1 MRIFGIRVLSEV
13 ANSKFV
19 NGLICLSVC
28 CTSVLLNAQKKG
40 ASAGPIPVVPQGLTA
55 VLDFIP
61 KRNLGPGAMSGRVT
75 ALAMP
80 RKGALESV
88 NRNVIYAGT
97 ASGGVWKSVNGGI
110 AWSPIF
116 DEMDVQ
122 SIGSVAVDPQNPS
135 VVYVGTGEGNPRN
148 SHNSGKGIYK
158 SLDGGKTWKCIGLEA
173 TKTIYRIVINPKN
186 PAQLWVAAM
195 GSVWGGNK
203 ERGVYKSDDG
213 GSTWKQVLYVNLTTG
228 CAELVIDPMNP
239 LKLYASMW
247 DYERKPWTFR
257 SGGPGSGLYISL
269 DGGNTW
275 KRSTEK
281 SGLPKG
287 ELGRIGLAVAASK
300 PDRVYA
306 LVESAE
312 TGVYRSDDGG
322 LNWSKI
328 STEANAG
335 NRPFYY
341 SELYV
346 DPSNE
351 NRVYSIWSQ
360 ITRSEDGG
368 KHWDVLA
375 DWGHIH
381 PDHHAFF
388 VHPDDPKYIINGN
401 DGGLNISYDGGETWR
416 YAENIPVGQFYHV
429 DVDNQEPYNVYGGLQ
444 DNGSWVGPAYHWI
457 DGGIKNSEW
466 QEVLFGDGFDVAPIP
481 GKPGEGYAMYQGGNV
496 YHYDLNKH
504 RNTFIKPQHPE
515 GLHLRYNWNAAMA
528 IDPFDANALYFG
540 SQFVHYSADQGISW
554 RIISPDLTSNDPKK
568 MEQAKSGGLTVDAT
582 GAESHCTILAISPSA
597 SDRNVIYV
605 TTDDGRVH
613 VTKDGGKTWTMVG
626 SGITGIGSNATT
638 LVGSGAWVPYIW
650 TNPKNAAEAWVVVNN
665 YRQNDWLPYVYMTK
679 DFGATWNRKVMAD
692 GFGNSQGKGDK
703 VTGYVLSV
711 LPDFETEGLVF
722 LGTDHGLY
730 VSVDGGLVWNKWK
743 SFPSV
748 PVADLKIQSR
758 ERDLVLG
765 TFGRGIW
772 VMDDIAV
779 LRKFVKGEI
788 QDGCPEC
795 GGKRYDGPAAVG
807 KNQGEAAMNIDILHA
822 GDGVLASYKQPS
834 GARFSADEAWSV
846 ANKPYGAMLDLK
858 VVAEKDVKSGDW
870 KKLDCV
876 GKVYSE
882 AGKLIRTHKF
892 SFDSSGYYRIPY
904 RMVADGFRW
913 PSHYTPKPDDG
924 IPSGRTVEPGKYKLV
939 ISSGKASDSVWITV
953 RMPQGEPFNAAG
965 NARQAQLMD
974 TLRLSVERARLAFEG
989 LKDAEKIIAQVMGT
1003 KYVNDSFVS
1012 RLKKLERPLLDSI
1025 AALKLLYMLPEDYRP
1040 YEEAT
1045 VRLMDH
1051 LQTAN
1056 GLIEGNEMPGE
1067 NSLVA
1072 LKTAQRE
1079 TNRVVAR
1086 INAFMSKD
1094 YAAFLKLVLAE
1105 QIAPL
1110 KQYPSW

>member
-1 MRIFGIRVLSEV
+1 M
-13 ANSKFV
+13 
-19 NGLICLSVC
+19 
-28 CTSVLLNAQKKG
+28 
-40 ASAGPIPVVPQGLTA
+40 
-55 VLDFIP
+55 
-61 KRNLGPGAMSGRVT
+61 
-75 ALAMP
+75 
-80 RKGALESV
+80 
-88 NRNVIYAGT
+88 
-97 ASGGVWKSVNGGI
+97 
-110 AWSPIF
+110 
-116 DEMDVQ
+116 
-122 SIGSVAVDPQNPS
+122 
-135 VVYVGTGEGNPRN
+135 
-148 SHNSGKGIYK
+148 
-158 SLDGGKTWKCIGLEA
+158 
-173 TKTIYRIVINPKN
+173 
-186 PAQLWVAAM
+186 
-195 GSVWGGNK
+195 
-203 ERGVYKSDDG
+203 
-213 GSTWKQVLYVNLTTG
+213 
-228 CAELVIDPMNP
+228 
-239 LKLYASMW
+239 
-247 DYERKPWTFR
+247 
-257 SGGPGSGLYISL
+257 
-269 DGGNTW
+269 
-275 KRSTEK
+275 
-281 SGLPKG
+281 
-287 ELGRIGLAVAASK
+287 
-300 PDRVYA
+300 
-306 LVESAE
+306 
-312 TGVYRSDDGG
+312 
-322 LNWSKI
+322 
-328 STEANAG
+328 
-335 NRPFYY
+335 
-341 SELYV
+341 
-346 DPSNE
+346 
-351 NRVYSIWSQ
+351 
-360 ITRSEDGG
+360 
-368 KHWDVLA
+368 
-375 DWGHIH
+375 
-381 PDHHAFF
+381 
-388 VHPDDPKYIINGN
+388 
-401 DGGLNISYDGGETWR
+401 
-416 YAENIPVGQFYHV
+416 
-429 DVDNQEPYNVYGGLQ
+429 
-444 DNGSWVGPAYHWI
+444 
-457 DGGIKNSEW
+457 
-466 QEVLFGDGFDVAPIP
+466 
-481 GKPGEGYAMYQGGNV
+481 
-496 YHYDLNKH
+496 
-504 RNTFIKPQHPE
+504 
-515 GLHLRYNWNAAMA
+515 
-528 IDPFDANALYFG
+528 
-540 SQFVHYSADQGISW
+540 HYSADQGISW

-692 GFGNSQGKGDK
+692 GFGNTLGKGDK
-703 VTGYVLSV
+703 VTGYVLSI
-711 LPDFETEGLVF
+711 LPDFEAEGLVF

-743 SFPSV
+743 GFPSV
-748 PVADLKIQSR
+748 PVADLKIQAR

-788 QDGCPEC
+788 KDGCPEC
-795 GGKRYDGPAAVG
+795 GGTRYDGQAAVG
-807 KNQGEAAMNIDILHA
+807 KNQGEAAINIDILHA

-939 ISSGKASDSVWITV
+939 ISSGKASDSAWITV
-953 RMPQGEPFNAAG
+953 RMPQGESFNAAG

-1094 YAAFLKLVLAE
+1094 YAAFLKLVLTE

>member
-1 MRIFGIRVLSEV
+1 MRIFGFRGLSVV
-13 ANSKFV
+13 AMGKMV
-19 NGLICLSVC
+19 NGLIYVLVC
-28 CTSVLLNAQKKG
+28 CTSVMLHAQKKG
-40 ASAGPIPVVPQGLTA
+40 AATGRVPIVPQGLTA
-55 VLDFIP
+55 VMDFIP
-61 KRNLGPGAMSGRVT
+61 KRNLGPGAMSGRIT

-88 NRNVIYAGT
+88 NRIVIYAGT

-110 AWSPIF
+110 AWFPIF

-122 SIGSVAVDPQNPS
+122 SIGAVAVDPQNPS

-158 SLDGGKTWKCIGLEA
+158 SMNGGKTWKCIGLEA
-173 TKTIYRIVINPKN
+173 TKTIHRIVINPKN

-203 ERGVYKSDDG
+203 ERGVYKSEDG

-239 LKLYASMW
+239 LKLYAAMW

-257 SGGPGSGLYISL
+257 SGGKGSGLYISL

-275 KRSTEK
+275 NRSAEK

-306 LVESAE
+306 VVESSE
-312 TGVYRSDDGG
+312 TAVYRSDDGG
-322 LNWSKI
+322 LYWSKV

-341 SELYV
+341 SEIYV

-457 DGGIKNSEW
+457 EGGIKNSEW

-481 GKPGEGYAMYQGGNV
+481 GKPGEGYAMSQGGNV
-496 YHYDLNKH
+496 YHYDLNKR
-504 RNTFIKPQHPE
+504 RNTFIKPQHPD

-528 IDPFDANALYFG
+528 LDPFDANALYFG

-605 TTDDGRVH
+605 TTDDGRIH
-613 VTKDGGKTWTMVG
+613 VTKDGGKTWTMVSMG
-626 SGITGIGSNATT
+626 ISGIGANSAS
-638 LVGSGAWVPYIW
+638 LAESGAWVPYIW

-665 YRQNDWLPYVYMTK
+665 YRQNDWLPYVFATK
-679 DFGATWNRKVMAD
+679 DFGATWTRKVTAD
-692 GFGNSQGKGDK
+692 GFGNGQGKGDK

-711 LPDFETEGLVF
+711 LPDFETECLVF

-743 SFPSV
+743 GFPSV

-758 ERDLVLG
+758 ERDLVLC

-779 LRKFVKGEI
+779 LRKFAKGEI
-788 QDGCPEC
+788 QD
-795 GGKRYDGPAAVG
+795 AA
-807 KNQGEAAMNIDILHA
+807 AINIDILHA

-858 VVAEKDVKSGDW
+858 VVAEKDAKSGDW

-876 GKVYSE
+876 GKVYNDG
-882 AGKLIRTHKF
+882 GKLIRTHKF

-904 RMVADGFRW
+904 RMVEDGFRW

-924 IPSGRTVEPGKYKLV
+924 IPSGRTVAPGKYKLV
-939 ISSGKASDSVWITV
+939 ISLGKVSDSVWLMV
-953 RMPQGEPFNAAG
+953 RMPQGEEFNTWV
-965 NARQAQLMD
+965 NVRQAQLMD
-974 TLRLSVERARLAFEG
+974 TLQILVERARLAFEG
-989 LKDAEKIIAQVMGT
+989 LKDVEKSIAQVLGT
-1003 KYVNDSFVS
+1003 KYINDSAVAQ
-1012 RLKKLERPLLDSI
+1012 LKKLEKPLLDSI
-1025 AALKLLYMLPEDYRP
+1025 AGLKLLYMLPEDYRP

-1051 LQTAN
+1051 LQAAN

-1079 TNRVVAR
+1079 TNRVVGR
-1086 INAFMSKD
+1086 INAFMAKD
-1094 YAAFLKLVLAE
+1094 YAAFVKLVLAE
-1105 QIAPL
+1105 QIVPL
-1110 KQYPSW
+1110 KMVPNW

>member
-1 MRIFGIRVLSEV
+1 M
-13 ANSKFV
+13 
-19 NGLICLSVC
+19 
-28 CTSVLLNAQKKG
+28 
-40 ASAGPIPVVPQGLTA
+40 A
-55 VLDFIP
+55 V
-61 KRNLGPGAMSGRVT
+61 
-75 ALAMP
+75 
-80 RKGALESV
+80 
-88 NRNVIYAGT
+88 
-97 ASGGVWKSVNGGI
+97 
-110 AWSPIF
+110 
-116 DEMDVQ
+116 
-122 SIGSVAVDPQNPS
+122 
-135 VVYVGTGEGNPRN
+135 
-148 SHNSGKGIYK
+148 
-158 SLDGGKTWKCIGLEA
+158 
-173 TKTIYRIVINPKN
+173 
-186 PAQLWVAAM
+186 
-195 GSVWGGNK
+195 
-203 ERGVYKSDDG
+203 
-213 GSTWKQVLYVNLTTG
+213 
-228 CAELVIDPMNP
+228 
-239 LKLYASMW
+239 
-247 DYERKPWTFR
+247 
-257 SGGPGSGLYISL
+257 
-269 DGGNTW
+269 
-275 KRSTEK
+275 
-281 SGLPKG
+281 
-287 ELGRIGLAVAASK
+287 
-300 PDRVYA
+300 
-306 LVESAE
+306 
-312 TGVYRSDDGG
+312 
-322 LNWSKI
+322 
-328 STEANAG
+328 
-335 NRPFYY
+335 
-341 SELYV
+341 
-346 DPSNE
+346 
-351 NRVYSIWSQ
+351 
-360 ITRSEDGG
+360 
-368 KHWDVLA
+368 
-375 DWGHIH
+375 
-381 PDHHAFF
+381 
-388 VHPDDPKYIINGN
+388 
-401 DGGLNISYDGGETWR
+401 
-416 YAENIPVGQFYHV
+416 
-429 DVDNQEPYNVYGGLQ
+429 
-444 DNGSWVGPAYHWI
+444 
-457 DGGIKNSEW
+457 
-466 QEVLFGDGFDVAPIP
+466 
-481 GKPGEGYAMYQGGNV
+481 
-496 YHYDLNKH
+496 
-504 RNTFIKPQHPE
+504 
-515 GLHLRYNWNAAMA
+515 
-528 IDPFDANALYFG
+528 DPFDANALYFG

-582 GAESHCTILAISPSA
+582 GAETHCTILAISPSA

-679 DFGATWNRKVMAD
+679 DFGASWNRKVMAD
-692 GFGNSQGKGDK
+692 GFGNTLGKGDK
-703 VTGYVLSV
+703 VTGYVLSI
-711 LPDFETEGLVF
+711 LPDFEAEGLVF

-743 SFPSV
+743 GFPSV
-748 PVADLKIQSR
+748 PVADLKIQAR

-788 QDGCPEC
+788 KDGCPEC
-795 GGKRYDGPAAVG
+795 GGTRYDGPAVVG
-807 KNQGEAAMNIDILHA
+807 KNQGEAAINIDILHA

-882 AGKLIRTHKF
+882 GGKLIRTHKF

-953 RMPQGEPFNAAG
+953 RMPQGESFNAAG

-989 LKDAEKIIAQVMGT
+989 LKDAEKTIAQVMGT
-1003 KYVNDSFVS
+1003 KYVNDSFVA
-1012 RLKKLERPLLDSI
+1012 RLKKLEKPLLDSI

-1056 GLIEGNEMPGE
+1056 GLIEGNVMPGE

>member
-1 MRIFGIRVLSEV
+1 MRIFGFRGLSDV
-13 ANSKFV
+13 SMGKMV
-19 NGLICLSVC
+19 NGLIYLLVC
-28 CTSVLLNAQKKG
+28 CTSVMLHAQKKG
-40 ASAGPIPVVPQGLTA
+40 AATGRAPIVPQGLTA
-55 VLDFIP
+55 VMDFIP

-122 SIGSVAVDPQNPS
+122 SIGAVAVDPQNPS

-203 ERGVYKSDDG
+203 ERGVYKSEDG

-275 KRSTEK
+275 QRSTEK

-312 TGVYRSDDGG
+312 TGVYLSDDGG
-322 LNWSKI
+322 LHWSKV

-341 SELYV
+341 SEIYV

-457 DGGIKNSEW
+457 EGGIKNSEW

-481 GKPGEGYAMYQGGNV
+481 GKPGEGYAMSQGGNV
-496 YHYDLNKH
+496 YHYDLNKR
-504 RNTFIKPQHPE
+504 RNTFIKPQHPD

-528 IDPFDANALYFG
+528 LDPFDTNALYFG

-605 TTDDGRVH
+605 TTDDGRIH

-626 SGITGIGSNATT
+626 TGISGIGANSAS
-638 LVGSGAWVPYIW
+638 LAESGAWVPYIW

-665 YRQNDWLPYVYMTK
+665 YRQNDWLPYVYATK
-679 DFGATWNRKVMAD
+679 DFGATWTRKVTAD
-692 GFGNSQGKGDK
+692 GFGNGQGKGDK

-730 VSVDGGLVWNKWK
+730 VSVDGGIVWNKWK
-743 SFPSV
+743 GFPSV
-748 PVADLKIQSR
+748 PVADLKIQAR

-772 VMDDIAV
+772 VLDDIAV
-779 LRKFVKGEI
+779 LRKFAKGEI
-788 QDGCPEC
+788 QD
-795 GGKRYDGPAAVG
+795 ATAI
-807 KNQGEAAMNIDILHA
+807 NIDILHA
-822 GDGVLASYKQPS
+822 GDGVLARYKQPS

-846 ANKPYGAMLDLK
+846 ENKPYGAMLDLK
-858 VVAEKDVKSGDW
+858 VVAEKDAKSGDW

-876 GKVYSE
+876 GKVYNDG
-882 AGKLIRTHKF
+882 GKLIRTHKF

-904 RMVADGFRW
+904 RMVEDGFRW
-913 PSHYTPKPDDG
+913 PSHNTPKPDDG
-924 IPSGRTVEPGKYKLV
+924 IPSGRTVAPGKYKLV
-939 ISSGKASDSVWITV
+939 ISSGKVSDSVWLMV
-953 RMPQGEPFNAAG
+953 RMPQGEEFNTG
-965 NARQAQLMD
+965 VNVRQAQLMD
-974 TLRLSVERARLAFEG
+974 TLQISVERARLAFEG
-989 LKDAEKIIAQVMGT
+989 LKDAEKSIAQVLGM
-1003 KYVNDSFVS
+1003 KYINDSAIAQ
-1012 RLKKLERPLLDSI
+1012 LKKLEKPLLDSI

-1079 TNRVVAR
+1079 TNRVVGR
-1086 INAFMSKD
+1086 INAFMAKD
-1094 YAAFLKLVLAE
+1094 YAAFVKLVLAE
-1105 QIAPL
+1105 QIVPL
-1110 KQYPSW
+1110 KILPNW

>member
-1 MRIFGIRVLSEV
+1 MRIFGFRGLSVV
-13 ANSKFV
+13 AMGKMV
-19 NGLICLSVC
+19 NGLIYLLVC
-28 CTSVLLNAQKKG
+28 CTSVMLHAQKKG
-40 ASAGPIPVVPQGLTA
+40 AATGRVPIVPQGLTA
-55 VLDFIP
+55 VMDFIP

-88 NRNVIYAGT
+88 NRIVIYAGT

-122 SIGSVAVDPQNPS
+122 SIGAVTVDPQNPS

-158 SLDGGKTWKCIGLEA
+158 SVDGGKTWKCIGLEA
-173 TKTIYRIVINPKN
+173 TKTIHRIVINPKN

-203 ERGVYKSDDG
+203 ERGVYKSEDG

-257 SGGPGSGLYISL
+257 SGGKGSGLFISL

-275 KRSTEK
+275 NRSTEK

-322 LNWSKI
+322 LHWNKV

-341 SELYV
+341 SEIYV

-429 DVDNQEPYNVYGGLQ
+429 EVDNQEPYNVYGGLQ

-481 GKPGEGYAMYQGGNV
+481 GKPGEGYAMSQGGNV
-496 YHYDLNKH
+496 YHYDLNKR
-504 RNTFIKPQHPE
+504 RNTFIKPQHPD

-528 IDPFDANALYFG
+528 LDPFDANALYFG

-554 RIISPDLTSNDPKK
+554 HIISPDLTSNDSKK

-605 TTDDGRVH
+605 TTDDGRIH

-626 SGITGIGSNATT
+626 MGISGIGANSAS
-638 LVGSGAWVPYIW
+638 LAESGAWVPYIW

-665 YRQNDWLPYVYMTK
+665 YRQNDWLPYVFATK
-679 DFGATWNRKVMAD
+679 DFGATWTRKVTAD
-692 GFGNSQGKGDK
+692 GFGNGQGKGDK

-743 SFPSV
+743 GFPSV
-748 PVADLKIQSR
+748 PVADMKIQSR

-772 VMDDIAV
+772 VLDDITV
-779 LRKFVKGEI
+779 LRKFAKSEI
-788 QDGCPEC
+788 QD
-795 GGKRYDGPAAVG
+795 
-807 KNQGEAAMNIDILHA
+807 EAAINIDILHA
-822 GDGVLASYKQPS
+822 GDGVLARYKQPS

-858 VVAEKDVKSGDW
+858 VVAEKDAKSGDW

-876 GKVYSE
+876 GKVYNDG
-882 AGKLIRTHKF
+882 GKLIRTHKF

-904 RMVADGFRW
+904 RMVEDGFRW
-913 PSHYTPKPDDG
+913 PSHNTPKPDDG
-924 IPSGRTVEPGKYKLV
+924 IPSGRTVAPGKYKLV
-939 ISSGKASDSVWITV
+939 ISSGKVSDSVWLMV
-953 RMPQGEPFNAAG
+953 RMPQGEEFNTG
-965 NARQAQLMD
+965 VNVMQAQLMD
-974 TLRLSVERARLAFEG
+974 TLQISVERARLAFEG
-989 LKDAEKIIAQVMGT
+989 LKDAEKSIAQVLGM
-1003 KYVNDSFVS
+1003 KYINDSAIAQ
-1012 RLKKLERPLLDSI
+1012 LKKLEKPLLDSI
-1025 AALKLLYMLPEDYRP
+1025 AGLKLLYMLPEDYRP

-1051 LQTAN
+1051 LQAAN
-1056 GLIEGNEMPGE
+1056 GLIDGNEMPGE
-1067 NSLVA
+1067 NSAVA

-1079 TNRVVAR
+1079 TNRVVGR
-1086 INAFMSKD
+1086 INAFMAKD
-1094 YAAFLKLVLAE
+1094 YAAFVKLVLAE
-1105 QIAPL
+1105 QIVPL
-1110 KQYPSW
+1110 KILPNW

>member
-1 MRIFGIRVLSEV
+1 MRIFGFRGLSVV
-13 ANSKFV
+13 AMGKMV
-19 NGLICLSVC
+19 NGLIYLLVC
-28 CTSVLLNAQKKG
+28 CTSVMLHAQKKG
-40 ASAGPIPVVPQGLTA
+40 AATGRVPIVPQGLTA
-55 VLDFIP
+55 VMDFIP

-88 NRNVIYAGT
+88 NRIVIYAGT

-122 SIGSVAVDPQNPS
+122 SIGAVAVDPQNPS

-158 SLDGGKTWKCIGLEA
+158 SVDGGKTWKCIGLEA
-173 TKTIYRIVINPKN
+173 TKTIHRIVINPKN

-203 ERGVYKSDDG
+203 ERGVYKSEDG

-275 KRSTEK
+275 NRSTEK

-328 STEANAG
+328 SSEANAG

-381 PDHHAFF
+381 PDHHAFY

-515 GLHLRYNWNAAMA
+515 GLHLRYNWNAAIA

-540 SQFVHYSADQGISW
+540 SQFVHYSVDQGISW

-605 TTDDGRVH
+605 TTDDGRIH

-626 SGITGIGSNATT
+626 MGISGIGANSAS
-638 LVGSGAWVPYIW
+638 LAESGAWVPYIW
-650 TNPKNAAEAWVVVNN
+650 TNPKNAAEAWVVANN
-665 YRQNDWLPYVYMTK
+665 YRQNDWLPYVFATK
-679 DFGATWNRKVMAD
+679 DFGATWTRKVTAD
-692 GFGNSQGKGDK
+692 GFGNGQGKGDK

-730 VSVDGGLVWNKWK
+730 VSVDGGFVWNKWK
-743 SFPSV
+743 GFPSV
-748 PVADLKIQSR
+748 PVADMKIQSR

-772 VMDDIAV
+772 VLDDIAI
-779 LRKFVKGEI
+779 LRKFAKSEI
-788 QDGCPEC
+788 QDAAAI
-795 GGKRYDGPAAVG
+795 GKVLDEFGISTAI
-807 KNQGEAAMNIDILHA
+807 NIDILHA
-822 GDGVLASYKQPS
+822 GDGVLARYKQPS

-876 GKVYSE
+876 GKVYNDG
-882 AGKLIRTHKF
+882 GKLIRTHKF

-904 RMVADGFRW
+904 RMVEDGFRW

-924 IPSGRTVEPGKYKLV
+924 IPSGRTVAPGKYKLV
-939 ISSGKASDSVWITV
+939 ISSGKVSDSVWLMV
-953 RMPQGEPFNAAG
+953 RMPQGEEFNTG
-965 NARQAQLMD
+965 VNVRQAQLMD
-974 TLRLSVERARLAFEG
+974 TLQISVERARLAFEG
-989 LKDAEKIIAQVMGT
+989 LKDAEKSIAQVLGM
-1003 KYVNDSFVS
+1003 KYINDSAIAQ
-1012 RLKKLERPLLDSI
+1012 LKKLEKPLLDSI
-1025 AALKLLYMLPEDYRP
+1025 AGLKLLYMLPEDYRP

-1051 LQTAN
+1051 LQAAN
-1056 GLIEGNEMPGE
+1056 GLIDGNEMPGE

-1079 TNRVVAR
+1079 TNRVVGR
-1086 INAFMSKD
+1086 INAFMAKD
-1094 YAAFLKLVLAE
+1094 YAAFVKLVLAE
-1105 QIAPL
+1105 QIVPL
-1110 KQYPSW
+1110 KILPNW

>member
-1 MRIFGIRVLSEV
+1 MRIFGIRVLTVV
-13 ANSKFV
+13 AASKMV

-28 CTSVLLNAQKKG
+28 CTSTILNAQKKG
-40 ASAGPIPVVPQGLTA
+40 AVAGPTPVVPKGLTA
-55 VLDFIP
+55 VMDFIP

-80 RKGALESV
+80 RKGALETV

-228 CAELVIDPMNP
+228 CAELIIDPMNP
-239 LKLYASMW
+239 LKLYAAMW

-322 LNWSKI
+322 LHWSKI

-496 YHYDLNKH
+496 YHYDLNRH
-504 RNTFIKPQHPE
+504 RNTFIKPQHPD

-528 IDPFDANALYFG
+528 VDPFDANGLYFG

-568 MEQAKSGGLTVDAT
+568 MEQSKSGGLTVDAT

-597 SDRNVIYV
+597 LDRNVIYV
-605 TTDDGRVH
+605 STDDGRVH
-613 VTKDGGKTWTMVG
+613 VTRDGGKTWTMVG
-626 SGITGIGSNATT
+626 SGIMGIGSGLST
-638 LVGSGAWVPYIW
+638 LASSCAWVPYIW

-665 YRQNDWLPYVYMTK
+665 YRQNDWLPYVFVTK
-679 DFGATWNRKVMAD
+679 DFGATWNRKIMAD
-692 GFGNSQGKGDK
+692 GFGNNQGKGDK
-703 VTGYVLSV
+703 VTGYVLCV
-711 LPDFETEGLVF
+711 LPDAETEGLVF

-743 SFPSV
+743 GFPSV

-758 ERDLVLG
+758 ESDLVLG

-772 VMDDIAV
+772 VFDDISV
-779 LRKFVKGEI
+779 LRKMVKAEI
-788 QDGCPEC
+788 QD
-795 GGKRYDGPAAVG
+795 AA
-807 KNQGEAAMNIDILHA
+807 AIHIDILHA
-822 GDGVLASYKQPS
+822 GDGVLAKYKQPS
-834 GARFSADEAWSV
+834 GARFSADEAWSA
-846 ANKPYGAMLDLK
+846 ANKPYGAQLDVK
-858 VVAEKDVKSGDW
+858 VVAEKDAKSGDW
-870 KKLDCV
+870 IKMDCV
-876 GKVYSE
+876 GKVYNES
-882 AGKLIRTHKF
+882 GKLIRTHKF
-892 SFDSSGYYRIPY
+892 SFDSSGYYRVPY

-913 PSHYTPKPDDG
+913 PSHHTPKPEDG
-924 IPSGRTVEPGKYKLV
+924 IPSGRTVAPGKYKLV

-953 RMPQGEPFNAAG
+953 RMPLGESFNALG

-974 TLRLSVERARLAFEG
+974 TLSVSVERARLAFEA
-989 LKDAEKIIAQVMGT
+989 LKDAEKAIAQVKVT
-1003 KYVNDSFVS
+1003 KYMNDSFMS
-1012 RLKKLERPLLDSI
+1012 RFKKLEKPLLDSI
-1025 AALKLLYMLPEDYRP
+1025 AALKLLYMLPEDFRP

-1045 VRLMDH
+1045 VRLMDY
-1051 LQTAN
+1051 LQTAS

-1067 NSLVA
+1067 NCLAA
-1072 LKTAQRE
+1072 LRTAQRE
-1079 TNRVVAR
+1079 TNRVVGR
-1086 INAFMSKD
+1086 VNAFMSKE
-1094 YAAFLKLVLAE
+1094 YNSFVKMVLAE
-1105 QIAPL
+1105 QVVPL
-1110 KQYPSW
+1110 KEYR

>member
-1 MRIFGIRVLSEV
+1 MRIFGFQSLSAV
-13 ANSKFV
+13 SMGKMV

-40 ASAGPIPVVPQGLTA
+40 AATGPIPMVPQGLTA
-55 VLDFIP
+55 VMDFIP
-61 KRNLGPGAMSGRVT
+61 QRNLGPGAMSGRVT

-88 NRNVIYAGT
+88 NRNVIFAGT

-122 SIGSVAVDPQNPS
+122 SIGAVAVDPQNPS

-213 GSTWKQVLYVNLTTG
+213 GSSWKQVLYVNLTTG

-328 STEANAG
+328 SSEANAG

-381 PDHHAFF
+381 PDHHAFY

-515 GLHLRYNWNAAMA
+515 GLHLRYNWNAAIA

-540 SQFVHYSADQGISW
+540 SQFVHYSVDQGISW

-605 TTDDGRVH
+605 TTDDGRIH

-626 SGITGIGSNATT
+626 AGISGIGANSAS
-638 LVGSGAWVPYIW
+638 LAESGAWVPYIW

-665 YRQNDWLPYVYMTK
+665 YRQNDWLPYVFATK
-679 DFGATWNRKVMAD
+679 DFGATWTRKVTAD
-692 GFGNSQGKGDK
+692 GFGNGQGKGDK

-743 SFPSV
+743 GFPSV
-748 PVADLKIQSR
+748 PVADMKIQSR

-772 VMDDIAV
+772 VLDDIAI
-779 LRKFVKGEI
+779 LRKFAKSEI
-788 QDGCPEC
+788 QDAAAI
-795 GGKRYDGPAAVG
+795 GKVLDEFGISAAI
-807 KNQGEAAMNIDILHA
+807 NIDILHA
-822 GDGVLASYKQPS
+822 GDGVLARYKQPS

-858 VVAEKDVKSGDW
+858 VVAEKDAKSGDW

-876 GKVYSE
+876 GKVYNDG
-882 AGKLIRTHKF
+882 GKLIRTHKF

-904 RMVADGFRW
+904 RMVEDGFRW
-913 PSHYTPKPDDG
+913 PSHNTPKPDDG
-924 IPSGRTVEPGKYKLV
+924 IPSGRTVAPGKYKLV
-939 ISSGKASDSVWITV
+939 ISSGKVSDSVWLMV
-953 RMPQGEPFNAAG
+953 RMPQGEEFNTG
-965 NARQAQLMD
+965 VNVRQAQLMD
-974 TLRLSVERARLAFEG
+974 TLQISVERARLAFEG
-989 LKDAEKIIAQVMGT
+989 LKDAEKSIAQVLGM
-1003 KYVNDSFVS
+1003 KYINDSAIAQ
-1012 RLKKLERPLLDSI
+1012 LKKLEKPLLDSI
-1025 AALKLLYMLPEDYRP
+1025 AGLKLLYMLPEDYRP

-1051 LQTAN
+1051 LQAAN
-1056 GLIEGNEMPGE
+1056 GLIDGNEMPGE

-1079 TNRVVAR
+1079 TNRVVGR
-1086 INAFMSKD
+1086 INAFMAKD
-1094 YAAFLKLVLAE
+1094 YAAFVKLVLAE
-1105 QIAPL
+1105 QIVPL
-1110 KQYPSW
+1110 KILPNW

>member
-1 MRIFGIRVLSEV
+1 M
-13 ANSKFV
+13 
-19 NGLICLSVC
+19 
-28 CTSVLLNAQKKG
+28 
-40 ASAGPIPVVPQGLTA
+40 
-55 VLDFIP
+55 
-61 KRNLGPGAMSGRVT
+61 
-75 ALAMP
+75 
-80 RKGALESV
+80 
-88 NRNVIYAGT
+88 
-97 ASGGVWKSVNGGI
+97 
-110 AWSPIF
+110 
-116 DEMDVQ
+116 
-122 SIGSVAVDPQNPS
+122 
-135 VVYVGTGEGNPRN
+135 
-148 SHNSGKGIYK
+148 
-158 SLDGGKTWKCIGLEA
+158 
-173 TKTIYRIVINPKN
+173 
-186 PAQLWVAAM
+186 
-195 GSVWGGNK
+195 
-203 ERGVYKSDDG
+203 
-213 GSTWKQVLYVNLTTG
+213 
-228 CAELVIDPMNP
+228 
-239 LKLYASMW
+239 
-247 DYERKPWTFR
+247 
-257 SGGPGSGLYISL
+257 
-269 DGGNTW
+269 
-275 KRSTEK
+275 
-281 SGLPKG
+281 
-287 ELGRIGLAVAASK
+287 
-300 PDRVYA
+300 
-306 LVESAE
+306 
-312 TGVYRSDDGG
+312 
-322 LNWSKI
+322 
-328 STEANAG
+328 
-335 NRPFYY
+335 
-341 SELYV
+341 
-346 DPSNE
+346 
-351 NRVYSIWSQ
+351 
-360 ITRSEDGG
+360 
-368 KHWDVLA
+368 
-375 DWGHIH
+375 
-381 PDHHAFF
+381 
-388 VHPDDPKYIINGN
+388 
-401 DGGLNISYDGGETWR
+401 
-416 YAENIPVGQFYHV
+416 
-429 DVDNQEPYNVYGGLQ
+429 
-444 DNGSWVGPAYHWI
+444 
-457 DGGIKNSEW
+457 
-466 QEVLFGDGFDVAPIP
+466 
-481 GKPGEGYAMYQGGNV
+481 
-496 YHYDLNKH
+496 
-504 RNTFIKPQHPE
+504 
-515 GLHLRYNWNAAMA
+515 
-528 IDPFDANALYFG
+528 
-540 SQFVHYSADQGISW
+540 HYSTDQGISW

-582 GAESHCTILAISPSA
+582 GAEAHCTILAISPSA
-597 SDRNVIYV
+597 ADRNVIYV

-613 VTKDGGKTWTMVG
+613 VTKDGGKSWSMVG
-626 SGITGIGSNATT
+626 SGITGIGGSSSSLTS
-638 LVGSGAWVPYIW
+638 SGAWVPYIW

-665 YRQNDWLPYVYMTK
+665 YRQNDWLPYVYTTK
-679 DFGATWNRKVMAD
+679 DFGSTWTRKVTAD

-703 VTGYVLSV
+703 ITGYVLSV
-711 LPDFETEGLVF
+711 LPDFEAEGLVF

-743 SFPSV
+743 GFPSV
-748 PVADLKIQSR
+748 PVADLKIQAR

-772 VMDDIAV
+772 VFDDITV

-788 QDGCPEC
+788 QADGCPEC

-822 GDGVLASYKQPS
+822 GDGVLVRYKQPS

-882 AGKLIRTHKF
+882 GGKLIRTHKF

-939 ISSGKASDSVWITV
+939 ISSGKVSDSAWITV
-953 RMPQGEPFNAAG
+953 RMPQGEPFDAAG

-989 LKDAEKIIAQVMGT
+989 LKEAEKSIGEVLGR
-1003 KYVNDSFVS
+1003 KYVNDSFAS
-1012 RLKKLERPLLDSI
+1012 RLKKLEKPLLDSI

-1056 GLIEGNEMPGE
+1056 GLIEGNVMPGE

>member
-1 MRIFGIRVLSEV
+1 MLH
-13 ANSKFV
+13 
-19 NGLICLSVC
+19 
-28 CTSVLLNAQKKG
+28 AQKKG
-40 ASAGPIPVVPQGLTA
+40 AATGRVPIVPQGLTA
-55 VLDFIP
+55 VMDFIP

-88 NRNVIYAGT
+88 NRIVIYAGT

-122 SIGSVAVDPQNPS
+122 SIGAVAVDPQNPS

-158 SLDGGKTWKCIGLEA
+158 SVDGGKTWKCIGLEA
-173 TKTIYRIVINPKN
+173 TKTIHRIVINPKN

-203 ERGVYKSDDG
+203 ERGVYKSEDG

-257 SGGPGSGLYISL
+257 SGGKGSGLFISL

-275 KRSTEK
+275 NRSAEK

-312 TGVYRSDDGG
+312 TAVYRSDDGG
-322 LNWSKI
+322 INWSKI

-481 GKPGEGYAMYQGGNV
+481 GKPGEGYAMSQGGNV
-496 YHYDLNKH
+496 YHYDLNKR
-504 RNTFIKPQHPE
+504 RNTFIKPQHPD
-515 GLHLRYNWNAAMA
+515 GLYLRYNWNAAIA
-528 IDPFDANALYFG
+528 VDPFDANALYFG

-597 SDRNVIYV
+597 SDRNVMYV
-605 TTDDGRVH
+605 TTDDGRIH
-613 VTKDGGKTWTMVG
+613 VTKDGGKTWTVVG
-626 SGITGIGSNATT
+626 MGISGIGANSAS
-638 LVGSGAWVPYIW
+638 LAESGAWVPYIW

-665 YRQNDWLPYVYMTK
+665 YRQNDWLPYVFATK
-679 DFGATWNRKVMAD
+679 DFGATWTRKVTAD
-692 GFGNSQGKGDK
+692 GFGNGQGKGDK

-730 VSVDGGLVWNKWK
+730 VSFDGGLVWNKWK
-743 SFPSV
+743 GFPSV
-748 PVADLKIQSR
+748 PVADMKIQSR

-772 VMDDIAV
+772 VLDDIAI
-779 LRKFVKGEI
+779 LRKFAKSEI
-788 QDGCPEC
+788 QD
-795 GGKRYDGPAAVG
+795 ATAI
-807 KNQGEAAMNIDILHA
+807 NIDILHA
-822 GDGVLASYKQPS
+822 GDGVLARYKQPS

-858 VVAEKDVKSGDW
+858 VVAEKDAKSGDW

-876 GKVYSE
+876 GKVYNDG
-882 AGKLIRTHKF
+882 GKLIRTHKF

-904 RMVADGFRW
+904 RMVEDGFRW
-913 PSHYTPKPDDG
+913 PSHNTPKPDDG
-924 IPSGRTVEPGKYKLV
+924 IPSGRTVAPGKYKLV
-939 ISSGKASDSVWITV
+939 ISSGKVSDSVWLMV
-953 RMPQGEPFNAAG
+953 RMPQGEEFNTG
-965 NARQAQLMD
+965 VNVRQAQLMD
-974 TLRLSVERARLAFEG
+974 TLQISVERARLAFEG
-989 LKDAEKIIAQVMGT
+989 LKDAEKSIAQVLGM
-1003 KYVNDSFVS
+1003 KYINDSAITQ
-1012 RLKKLERPLLDSI
+1012 LKKLEKPLLDSI
-1025 AALKLLYMLPEDYRP
+1025 AGLKLLYMLPEDYRP

-1051 LQTAN
+1051 LQAAN

-1079 TNRVVAR
+1079 TNRVVGR
-1086 INAFMSKD
+1086 INAFMAKD
-1094 YAAFLKLVLAE
+1094 YAAFVKLVLAE
-1105 QIAPL
+1105 QIVPL
-1110 KQYPSW
+1110 KILPNW

>member
-1 MRIFGIRVLSEV
+1 
-13 ANSKFV
+13 
-19 NGLICLSVC
+19 
-28 CTSVLLNAQKKG
+28 
-40 ASAGPIPVVPQGLTA
+40 
-55 VLDFIP
+55 
-61 KRNLGPGAMSGRVT
+61 
-75 ALAMP
+75 
-80 RKGALESV
+80 
-88 NRNVIYAGT
+88 
-97 ASGGVWKSVNGGI
+97 
-110 AWSPIF
+110 
-116 DEMDVQ
+116 
-122 SIGSVAVDPQNPS
+122 
-135 VVYVGTGEGNPRN
+135 
-148 SHNSGKGIYK
+148 
-158 SLDGGKTWKCIGLEA
+158 
-173 TKTIYRIVINPKN
+173 
-186 PAQLWVAAM
+186 
-195 GSVWGGNK
+195 
-203 ERGVYKSDDG
+203 
-213 GSTWKQVLYVNLTTG
+213 
-228 CAELVIDPMNP
+228 
-239 LKLYASMW
+239 
-247 DYERKPWTFR
+247 
-257 SGGPGSGLYISL
+257 
-269 DGGNTW
+269 
-275 KRSTEK
+275 
-281 SGLPKG
+281 
-287 ELGRIGLAVAASK
+287 
-300 PDRVYA
+300 
-306 LVESAE
+306 
-312 TGVYRSDDGG
+312 
-322 LNWSKI
+322 
-328 STEANAG
+328 
-335 NRPFYY
+335 
-341 SELYV
+341 
-346 DPSNE
+346 
-351 NRVYSIWSQ
+351 
-360 ITRSEDGG
+360 
-368 KHWDVLA
+368 
-375 DWGHIH
+375 
-381 PDHHAFF
+381 
-388 VHPDDPKYIINGN
+388 
-401 DGGLNISYDGGETWR
+401 
-416 YAENIPVGQFYHV
+416 
-429 DVDNQEPYNVYGGLQ
+429 
-444 DNGSWVGPAYHWI
+444 
-457 DGGIKNSEW
+457 
-466 QEVLFGDGFDVAPIP
+466 
-481 GKPGEGYAMYQGGNV
+481 
-496 YHYDLNKH
+496 
-504 RNTFIKPQHPE
+504 
-515 GLHLRYNWNAAMA
+515 MA

-626 SGITGIGSNATT
+626 SGIIGIGSNATT

-711 LPDFETEGLVF
+711 LPDFEAEGLVF

-743 SFPSV
+743 GFPSV
-748 PVADLKIQSR
+748 PVADLKIQPR

-807 KNQGEAAMNIDILHA
+807 KNEGEAAMNIDILHA
-822 GDGVLASYKQPS
+822 GDGVLARYKQPS

-858 VVAEKDVKSGDW
+858 VIAEKDVKSGDW

-882 AGKLIRTHKF
+882 SGKLIRTHKF

-953 RMPQGEPFNAAG
+953 RMPQGEPFNVAG

-1012 RLKKLERPLLDSI
+1012 RLKKLEKPLLDSI

>member
-1 MRIFGIRVLSEV
+1 
-13 ANSKFV
+13 
-19 NGLICLSVC
+19 
-28 CTSVLLNAQKKG
+28 
-40 ASAGPIPVVPQGLTA
+40 
-55 VLDFIP
+55 
-61 KRNLGPGAMSGRVT
+61 
-75 ALAMP
+75 
-80 RKGALESV
+80 
-88 NRNVIYAGT
+88 
-97 ASGGVWKSVNGGI
+97 
-110 AWSPIF
+110 
-116 DEMDVQ
+116 
-122 SIGSVAVDPQNPS
+122 
-135 VVYVGTGEGNPRN
+135 
-148 SHNSGKGIYK
+148 
-158 SLDGGKTWKCIGLEA
+158 
-173 TKTIYRIVINPKN
+173 
-186 PAQLWVAAM
+186 
-195 GSVWGGNK
+195 
-203 ERGVYKSDDG
+203 
-213 GSTWKQVLYVNLTTG
+213 
-228 CAELVIDPMNP
+228 
-239 LKLYASMW
+239 
-247 DYERKPWTFR
+247 
-257 SGGPGSGLYISL
+257 
-269 DGGNTW
+269 
-275 KRSTEK
+275 
-281 SGLPKG
+281 
-287 ELGRIGLAVAASK
+287 
-300 PDRVYA
+300 
-306 LVESAE
+306 
-312 TGVYRSDDGG
+312 
-322 LNWSKI
+322 
-328 STEANAG
+328 
-335 NRPFYY
+335 
-341 SELYV
+341 
-346 DPSNE
+346 
-351 NRVYSIWSQ
+351 
-360 ITRSEDGG
+360 
-368 KHWDVLA
+368 
-375 DWGHIH
+375 
-381 PDHHAFF
+381 
-388 VHPDDPKYIINGN
+388 
-401 DGGLNISYDGGETWR
+401 
-416 YAENIPVGQFYHV
+416 
-429 DVDNQEPYNVYGGLQ
+429 
-444 DNGSWVGPAYHWI
+444 
-457 DGGIKNSEW
+457 
-466 QEVLFGDGFDVAPIP
+466 
-481 GKPGEGYAMYQGGNV
+481 MYQGGNV

-582 GAESHCTILAISPSA
+582 GAETHCTILAISPSA

-626 SGITGIGSNATT
+626 SGITGIGSNAAT

-743 SFPSV
+743 GFPSV
-748 PVADLKIQSR
+748 PVADLKIQAR

-779 LRKFVKGEI
+779 LRKFAKGEI
-788 QDGCPEC
+788 QG
-795 GGKRYDGPAAVG
+795 AA
-807 KNQGEAAMNIDILHA
+807 AININILHA

-882 AGKLIRTHKF
+882 GGKLIRTHKF

-939 ISSGKASDSVWITV
+939 ISSGKVSDSVWITV
-953 RMPQGEPFNAAG
+953 RMPQGEQFNAAG

-1012 RLKKLERPLLDSI
+1012 RLKKLEKPLLDSI

-1086 INAFMSKD
+1086 INAFMSKE

>member
-1 MRIFGIRVLSEV
+1 MRIFGFQGLSAV
-13 ANSKFV
+13 SMGKMV
-19 NGLICLSVC
+19 NGLICLLVC
-28 CTSVLLNAQKKG
+28 CTSVMLHAQKKG
-40 ASAGPIPVVPQGLTA
+40 AATGRVPIVPQGLTA
-55 VLDFIP
+55 VMDFIP

-88 NRNVIYAGT
+88 NRIVIYAGT

-122 SIGSVAVDPQNPS
+122 SIGAVAVDPQNPS

-158 SLDGGKTWKCIGLEA
+158 SVDGGKTWKCIGLEA
-173 TKTIYRIVINPKN
+173 TKTIHRIVINPKN

-203 ERGVYKSDDG
+203 ERGVYKSEDG

-257 SGGPGSGLYISL
+257 SGGKGSGLFISL

-275 KRSTEK
+275 NRSAEK

-312 TGVYRSDDGG
+312 TAVYRSDDGG
-322 LNWSKI
+322 INWSKI

-481 GKPGEGYAMYQGGNV
+481 GKPGEGYAMSQGGNV
-496 YHYDLNKH
+496 YHYDLNKR
-504 RNTFIKPQHPE
+504 RNTFIKPQHPD
-515 GLHLRYNWNAAMA
+515 GLYLRYNWNAAIA
-528 IDPFDANALYFG
+528 VDPFDANALYFG

-597 SDRNVIYV
+597 SDRNVMYV
-605 TTDDGRVH
+605 TTDDGRIH
-613 VTKDGGKTWTMVG
+613 VTKDGGKTWTVVG
-626 SGITGIGSNATT
+626 MGISGIGANSAS
-638 LVGSGAWVPYIW
+638 LAESGAWVPYIW

-665 YRQNDWLPYVYMTK
+665 YRQNDWLPYVFATK
-679 DFGATWNRKVMAD
+679 DFGATWTRKVTAD
-692 GFGNSQGKGDK
+692 GFGNGQGKGDK

-730 VSVDGGLVWNKWK
+730 VSFDGGLVWNKWK
-743 SFPSV
+743 GFPSV
-748 PVADLKIQSR
+748 PVADMKIQSR

-772 VMDDIAV
+772 VLDDIAI
-779 LRKFVKGEI
+779 LRKFAKSEI
-788 QDGCPEC
+788 QD
-795 GGKRYDGPAAVG
+795 ATAI
-807 KNQGEAAMNIDILHA
+807 NIDILHA
-822 GDGVLASYKQPS
+822 GDGVLARYKQPS

-858 VVAEKDVKSGDW
+858 VVAEKDAKSGDW

-876 GKVYSE
+876 GKVYNDG
-882 AGKLIRTHKF
+882 GKLIRTHKF

-904 RMVADGFRW
+904 RMVEDGFRW
-913 PSHYTPKPDDG
+913 PSHNTPKPDDG
-924 IPSGRTVEPGKYKLV
+924 IPSGRTVAPGKYKLV
-939 ISSGKASDSVWITV
+939 ISSGKVSDSVWLMV
-953 RMPQGEPFNAAG
+953 RMPQGEEFNTG
-965 NARQAQLMD
+965 VNVRQAQLMD
-974 TLRLSVERARLAFEG
+974 TLQISVERARLAFEG
-989 LKDAEKIIAQVMGT
+989 LKDAEKSIAQVLGM
-1003 KYVNDSFVS
+1003 KYINDSAITQ
-1012 RLKKLERPLLDSI
+1012 LKKLEKPLLDSI
-1025 AALKLLYMLPEDYRP
+1025 AGLKLLYMLPEDYRP

-1051 LQTAN
+1051 LQAAN

-1079 TNRVVAR
+1079 TNRVVGR
-1086 INAFMSKD
+1086 INAFMAKD
-1094 YAAFLKLVLAE
+1094 YAAFVKLVLAE
-1105 QIAPL
+1105 QIVPL
-1110 KQYPSW
+1110 KILPNW